1 MKTGQQ
7 RRGREVYMTFK
18 DLKEKFGPNARQIRD
33 NKYEAEAKRAPTD
46 VSPPYWK
53 PHPELQNDKD

>member
-1 MKTGQQ
+1 
-7 RRGREVYMTFK
+7 MTFK